1 MCKHFN
7 SHTIVIL
14 TSILCLICSSVLQA
28 QLPDPVSIWRF
39 EEGSGKTAVDL
50 GTGGHHGTLVGDV
63 FFTQDEERGSVL
75 AFGTGESYV
84 DTHAGITELGGADFS
99 MAAWI
104 QTFQDG
110 AAIVGKTNGDRTWS
124 FHEKQFY
131 LSPGTEQ
138 GSPVAGGVHFYGNQ
152 AGEIWGATP
161 VNTGMWHHVCVTWDN
176 DTDEQHIYVDGELDD
191 LSPVWVYYGG
201 RGDNVDDV
209 VRIGYDGSGNTSA
222 DFSGRMDDVAIFDV
236 TLTPEQVLE
245 LMHLPLPENASSPLP
260 YDKATD
266 LLPQEIVLSWTPGP
280 SAKTHNVYFGVSF
293 EDVNNASVDNPLG
306 VLASEAQSDTS
317 YEPGLLE
324 YGPTYYW
331 RVDEVTGAPDYAVI
345 KGEVW
350 RFSTEAVAL
359 PITGVVAT
367 ASSSDRSHDPSK
379 TIDGS
384 GLNEMN
390 QHSTLAD
397 DMWLSAPGTP
407 AWIQYEFDK
416 AYKLHEM
423 RVWNANQ
430 ALEFL
435 FAFGVK
441 DVVVETSVNGVDW
454 TVVEGA
460 TQFAQG
466 TGSPT
471 YEHNTTIDLAG
482 LVAKYV
488 KININSGWGF
498 AGIYSLSEVQFLAI
512 PTSAR
517 YPQATIEKSMEV
529 VLDWRAGRE
538 AVSHDLYIGTDPDNL
553 PLVDTLEDKPY
564 NAGVLSYGTTYFWRV
579 DEVNLAAT
587 PALHEGDTWSFV
599 MPDYAVVDDFES
611 YDDNCARIFFAWQDG
626 FGHNG
631 SEECSVAPYNGNGTG
646 SLVGNANVPF
656 AERSIV
662 NSGNQSMPLSYDG
675 FGSETK
681 SQIVTPGD
689 WSQGGAQT
697 LVLFFTGLADNA
709 SGQVYIKI
717 NGSKVV
723 HSSTSAIQSG
733 DWQQWNIDL
742 ASIGT
747 NLGNI
752 TSLELG
758 VDSNGSGTVFV
769 DDIRLYRVAP

>member
-7 SHTIVIL
+7 SQTTVVL
-14 TSILCLICSSVLQA
+14 ASILCFVFGSIVQA
-28 QLPDPVSIWRF
+28 ALPDPISMWRF
-39 EEGSGKTAVDL
+39 EEGSGETAVDA
-50 GTGGHHGTLVGDV
+50 GIGGHHGTLVGDV
-63 FFTQDEERGSVL
+63 SFVQDEERGSVL
-75 AFGTGESYV
+75 EFGTSESYI
-84 DTHAGITELGGADFS
+84 DTHAGITELGNADFS

-104 QTFQDG
+104 HTFQDG
-110 AAIVGKTNGDRTWS
+110 AAIVGKTNDDREWS

-131 LSPGTEQ
+131 LSAGTEQ
-138 GSPVAGGVHFYGNQ
+138 GAPVAGGAHFYGNQ

-161 VNTGMWHHVCVTWDN
+161 VNGGGWQHVCVTWDN
-176 DTDEQHIYVDGELDD
+176 DTDEQHIYVNGELDD

-201 RGDNVDDV
+201 RGDNVGDV
-209 VRIGYDGSGNTSA
+209 VRIGYDGSGNSTA

-260 YDKATD
+260 YDRATD

-280 SAKTHNVYFGVSF
+280 SANTHNVYFGMSF
-293 EDVNNASVDNPLG
+293 ADVNDASVSNPLG
-306 VLASEAQSDTS
+306 VLASETQSDTS
-317 YEPGLLE
+317 YAPGLLE
-324 YGPTYYW
+324 YGQTYYW
-331 RVDEVTGAPDYAVI
+331 RVDEVKGAPDFAVI
-345 KGEVW
+345 KGAVW
-350 RFSTEAVAL
+350 SFATEAVGL
-359 PITGVVAT
+359 PIATVMAT
-367 ASSSDRSHDPSK
+367 ASSSDRSHDPSR

-390 QHSTLAD
+390 QHGTLAD
-397 DMWLSAPGTP
+397 DMWLSAPGSP

-441 DVVVETSVNGVDW
+441 DVVVETSVDGVDW

-482 LVAKYV
+482 LLAKYV
-488 KININSGWGF
+488 RININSGWGF
-498 AGIYSLSEVQFLAI
+498 AGIYSLSEIKFLTI

-517 YPQATIEKSMEV
+517 YPQATVEESMEV

-538 AVSHDLYIGTDPDNL
+538 AVQHELYLGTDPDNL
-553 PLVDTLEDKPY
+553 PLVDTLEENQY
-564 NAGVLSYGTTYFWRV
+564 SAGVLTYGSTYFWRV
-579 DEVNLAAT
+579 DEVNQAASPT
-587 PALHEGDTWSFV
+587 RYEGDLWSFV
-599 MPDYAVVDDFES
+599 IPDFAVVDGFES
-611 YDDNCARIFFAWQDG
+611 YDDNCNRVFFVWQDG
-626 FGHNG
+626 WGHNG
-631 SEECSVAPYNGNGTG
+631 EEDCGVAPFNGNGTG
-646 SLVGNANVPF
+646 SLVGNANAPF

-662 NSGNQSMPLSYDG
+662 YSGNQSMPLGYDG
-675 FGSETK
+675 FGSETDK
-681 SQIVTPGD
+681 HSVVPAN
-689 WSQGGAQT
+689 WAQGGAET
-697 LVLFFTGLADNA
+697 LVLFFSGLPENA
-709 SGQVYIKI
+709 SGQIYVKV
-717 NGSKVV
+717 NGAKVV
-723 HSSTSAIQSG
+723 HSSTSAIQSP

-747 NLGNI
+747 DLSNI
-752 TSLELG
+752 TSLSLG
-758 VDSNGSGTVFV
+758 VDSSGPGTVYV